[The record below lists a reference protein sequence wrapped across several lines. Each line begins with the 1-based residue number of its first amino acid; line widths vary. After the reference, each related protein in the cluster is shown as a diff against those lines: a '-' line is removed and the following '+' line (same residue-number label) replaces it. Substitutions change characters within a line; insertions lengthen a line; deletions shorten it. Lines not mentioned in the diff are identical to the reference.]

1 MNSLHFILLIGLVAA
16 VWFGRDQQ
24 LKARKSSDNA
34 ARTRRAYVKL
44 DNDYQTLWQAHE
56 VALEDC
62 QAMTDALMADM
73 AQRHPATRHLTVVRE
88 G

>member
-1 MNSLHFILLIGLVAA
+1 MNSLHFILAIGLVAA

-44 DNDYQTLWQAHE
+44 DNDYQALWQAHE
-56 VALEDC
+56 IALEDC
-62 QAMTDALMADM
+62 QAIADALQANMLE
-73 AQRHPATRHLTVVRE
+73 RHPATRHLTIVRE

>member
-1 MNSLHFILLIGLVAA
+1 MNSLHILLALGLIAA

-24 LKARKSSDNA
+24 LKARRQTAEA

-44 DNDYQTLWQAHE
+44 DNDYQALWQAHE
-56 VALEDC
+56 IALDDC
-62 QAMTDALMADM
+62 QAIADALQANM